1 MQLCYQPIILH
12 FIIHFQS
19 SSSSVTSKS
28 PAHKFSTQNTTAFDE
43 ARQFR
48 FSVIT
53 FLALENKC
61 SLATDVP
68 AAVWRL
74 LLLTDTFGSSSPTK
88 TVDFGYA
95 KVSAR
100 RGKLPAVDSW
110 SVATRRREWQ
120 TTPIQHCWTSRRSR
134 RSVCPTGST
143 PVWGRLWMQQMAAVR
158 CRCWLQPPAPWNWSW
173 RPLPSL
179 CRRHQT
185 TTPWIWDRRPIVNCC
200 RPTLIAIR

>member
-1 MQLCYQPIILH
+1 MLCYRQSDAKKTNVLNIKKKIKAIAYQPTMQLCYRPIILH

-100 RGKLPAVDSW
+100 RGKLPAVDS
-110 SVATRRREWQ
+110 
-120 TTPIQHCWTSRRSR
+120 
-134 RSVCPTGST
+134 
-143 PVWGRLWMQQMAAVR
+143 
-158 CRCWLQPPAPWNWSW
+158 
-173 RPLPSL
+173 
-179 CRRHQT
+179 
-185 TTPWIWDRRPIVNCC
+185 
-200 RPTLIAIR
+200 